1 MNRLPYSLAEIKQ
14 QARLLHK
21 EMQKLAVNL
30 SYMQVL
36 QLKAKSFGFKNWETL
51 EQFVLEN
58 ALCVTCESS
67 TELKLDTV
75 KSPTLW
81 VSVHNISVYVH
92 ANDEGVSV
100 DLYSLDKED
109 MQALAGTWLTYEEA
123 KPESVMD

>member
-67 TELKLDTV
+67 TEIKLDTV

-109 MQALAGTWLTYEEA
+109 TQALTSTWLSYEEA

>member
-109 MQALAGTWLTYEEA
+109 TQALTSTWLSYEEA